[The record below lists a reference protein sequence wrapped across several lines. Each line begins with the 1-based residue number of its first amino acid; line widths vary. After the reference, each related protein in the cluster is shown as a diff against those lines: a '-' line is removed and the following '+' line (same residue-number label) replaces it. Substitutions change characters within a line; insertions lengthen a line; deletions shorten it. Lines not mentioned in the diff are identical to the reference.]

1 MKTKYKIVFAKI
13 LYLLIKIF
21 VSKDNVIVKR
31 NDINWHLQ
39 LNEGIDLS
47 IFIFET
53 LKIYFKHQKN

>member
-47 IFIFET
+47 IFIFGN
-53 LKIYFKHQKN
+53 LKNLF

>member
-31 NDINWHLQ
+31 NDINWLLQ

-47 IFIFET
+47 IFIFGNFEIS
-53 LKIYFKHQKN
+53 KISEI